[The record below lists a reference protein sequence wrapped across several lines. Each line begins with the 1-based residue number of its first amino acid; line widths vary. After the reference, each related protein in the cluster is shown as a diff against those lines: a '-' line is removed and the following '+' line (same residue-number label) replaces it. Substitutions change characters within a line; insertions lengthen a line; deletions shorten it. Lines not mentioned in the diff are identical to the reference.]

1 MKDSRL
7 FALGFGA
14 LLALI
19 VAIPL
24 SIVALTDTG
33 TAGASTASPPVV
45 AQAQGATSPSASSG
59 DTATT
64 LAVVGVVAGL
74 LIVVGIGVKM
84 FDLRRKRQAEAVQLQ
99 GQLSDALLREG
110 GLSITPTA
118 HIPLWAGGPVTV
130 ELSGPAPSSPEGRE
144 AALQLVERE
153 AARIRPDVRVIDRI
167 QRAA

>member
-7 FALGFGA
+7 CALGFGA

-19 VAIPL
+19 LTVPL

-33 TAGASTASPPVV
+33 VARASTASAPPVS
-45 AQAQGATSPSASSG
+45 QTPGPSPSVAPG
-59 DTATT
+59 DTAGT
-64 LAVVGVVAGL
+64 LAVLAVVAGL
-74 LIVVGIGVKM
+74 VIVVGIGVKM
-84 FDLRRKRQAEAVQLQ
+84 FDLKRKREAEAVQLQ
-99 GQLSDALLREG
+99 AQLSDALLREG
-110 GLSITPTA
+110 GLAITPTA

>member
-7 FALGFGA
+7 CALGFTA

-19 VAIPL
+19 LTVPL

-33 TAGASTASPPVV
+33 VARASTSPAPTVSQTPGV
-45 AQAQGATSPSASSG
+45 ASG
-59 DTATT
+59 DRTGT
-64 LAVVGVVAGL
+64 LAVVAVVAGL

-84 FDLRRKRQAEAVQLQ
+84 FDLKRKREAEAVQLQ
-99 GQLSDALLREG
+99 AQLSDALLREG
-110 GLSITPTA
+110 GLAITPTA

-144 AALQLVERE
+144 AALQLVESE
-153 AARIRPDVRVIDRI
+153 AARIRPDVRVVDRI

>member
-7 FALGFGA
+7 CALGFGA

-19 VAIPL
+19 LTVPL

-33 TAGASTASPPVV
+33 VARASTAPAPPVS
-45 AQAQGATSPSASSG
+45 QTPGATPSVAPG
-59 DTATT
+59 DTAGT
-64 LAVVGVVAGL
+64 LAVVAVVAGL

-84 FDLRRKRQAEAVQLQ
+84 FDLKRKREAEAVQLQ
-99 GQLSDALLREG
+99 AQLADALLREG
-110 GLSITPTA
+110 GLTITPTA

>member
-7 FALGFGA
+7 FALGFGT
-14 LLALI
+14 LIALI
-19 VAIPL
+19 LAVPL
-24 SIVALTDTG
+24 SIVALTDPVIASG
-33 TAGASTASPPVV
+33 STASPPV
-45 AQAQGATSPSASSG
+45 AQAPGGTSPGAASG

-74 LIVVGIGVKM
+74 LIIVGIGVKM

-99 GQLSDALLREG
+99 AQLSDALLREG
-110 GLSITPTA
+110 DMSITPTA

-130 ELSGPAPSSPEGRE
+130 EVSGPVPRSPEGRE

>member
-14 LLALI
+14 LVGLVLA
-19 VAIPL
+19 VPL
-24 SIVALTDTG
+24 SIVALTNPVI
-33 TAGASTASPPVV
+33 AGASTASPPAV
-45 AQAQGATSPSASSG
+45 QGPGPTSAPAAAG

-64 LAVVGVVAGL
+64 MMVVAVVAGL
-74 LIVVGIGVKM
+74 LIIVGIGVKM

-99 GQLSDALLREG
+99 AQLSDALLREG
-110 GLSITPTA
+110 DLSITPTA
-118 HIPLWAGGPVTV
+118 RIPLWAGGPVTV
-130 ELSGPAPSSPEGRE
+130 EVSGPVPTSPARRE

-153 AARIRPDVRVIDRI
+153 AARIRPDVRVIDRL

>member
-1 MKDSRL
+1 MKESRL

-19 VAIPL
+19 VAVPL
-24 SIVALTDTG
+24 SIVVLTDNVI
-33 TAGASTASPPVV
+33 AGAVTAPAPSV
-45 AQAQGATSPSASSG
+45 AQTPAPAAPADTSSM
-59 DTATT
+59 
-64 LAVVGVVAGL
+64 LAVVGAVVGL
-74 LIVVGIGVKM
+74 LIIVGIGVKM
-84 FDLRRKRQAEAVQLQ
+84 YDLKRKREAEAVQLQ
-99 GQLSDALLREG
+99 AQLSDALLREG
-110 GLSITPTA
+110 SMSITPTA

-130 ELSGPAPSSPEGRE
+130 ELSGAAPESPEGRE

>member
-7 FALGFGA
+7 FVLGFGA

-19 VAIPL
+19 VAVPL
-24 SIVALTDTG
+24 SIVILTDNVI
-33 TAGASTASPPVV
+33 AGASAVPPVA
-45 AQAQGATSPSASSG
+45 AQAPGATS
-59 DTATT
+59 ATEAPAGVAGT
-64 LAVVGVVAGL
+64 LAVVGVVVGL

-84 FDLRRKRQAEAVQLQ
+84 YDLKRKREAEAVQLQ
-99 GQLSDALLREG
+99 AQLADALLREG
-110 GLSITPTA
+110 GMSITPTA
-118 HIPLWAGGPVTV
+118 RIPLWAGGPVTV
-130 ELSGPAPSSPEGRE
+130 ELSGPAPASPGGRE

>member
-7 FALGFGA
+7 CALGFGA

-19 VAIPL
+19 VIVPV
-24 SIVALTDTG
+24 SIVALTDTRV
-33 TAGASTASPPVV
+33 ADASTASAPPV
-45 AQAQGATSPSASSG
+45 AQTPGASPGAVPGDAASI
-59 DTATT
+59 
-64 LAVVGVVAGL
+64 LAVVAVVAGL

-84 FDLRRKRQAEAVQLQ
+84 FDLKRKREAEAVQLQ
-99 GQLSDALLREG
+99 AQLADALLREG
-110 GLSITPTA
+110 GLTITPTA

-130 ELSGPAPSSPEGRE
+130 ELSGPPPESPEGRE

-153 AARIRPDVRVIDRI
+153 AARIRPDVRVVDRI